1 LTLSSGLRYFNQF
14 IDEAQAAGTRALS
27 GSQVFKLYD
36 TFGFP
41 LDLSQE
47 LAAEKNMTVDE
58 KGFSEELKKQRE
70 RARQSWKGD
79 TQQKERK
86 AFEGM
91 KNLRS
96 QFVGYES
103 DTVSE
108 AEVLAILKG
117 GRSAPELK
125 PEETGEVILDRTPFY
140 AEAGGQVGD
149 AGLLKSPHFS
159 ALIENTTSPIPGL
172 ISHRTRVISGKLKV
186 GDKVEAAIDSSR
198 RQAISNN
205 HTATHLLHASLRQV
219 LGDHVKQAGSLVA
232 PNRLRFDFTHF
243 VPLSKEEIQKIESL
257 VNEKIRENIRLETKV
272 TTLEEG
278 LKEGA
283 MAIFEEKYGENV
295 RVVQAG
301 GFSKE
306 LCGGVHV
313 PSTGQ
318 IGLFKIISETS
329 IAAGMRRI
337 EAFTG
342 EEAFRY
348 VEDMEIL
355 LNDVQ
360 SALSTSRDEILN
372 QIERLKESLKE
383 REREIRL
390 LRQRWTQGKRED
402 ESRRIVTVKGVTVL
416 SQRADGLNN
425 AELRELAESLRQKI
439 GTGVVCLGAVSEE
452 KAFLVIA
459 VSRDMSA
466 RLKANDLIR
475 AIAPMIGGGGG
486 GRADF
491 AQAGGG
497 QAGRLDEAL
506 ESIFSA
512 VEKAL

>member
-1 LTLSSGLRYFNQF
+1 
-14 IDEAQAAGTRALS
+14 
-27 GSQVFKLYD
+27 
-36 TFGFP
+36 
-41 LDLSQE
+41 
-47 LAAEKNMTVDE
+47 
-58 KGFSEELKKQRE
+58 
-70 RARQSWKGD
+70 
-79 TQQKERK
+79 
-86 AFEGM
+86 
-91 KNLRS
+91 
-96 QFVGYES
+96 
-103 DTVSE
+103 
-108 AEVLAILKG
+108 
-117 GRSAPELK
+117 
-125 PEETGEVILDRTPFY
+125 
-140 AEAGGQVGD
+140 
-149 AGLLKSPHFS
+149 
-159 ALIENTTSPIPGL
+159 
-172 ISHRTRVISGKLKV
+172 
-186 GDKVEAAIDSSR
+186 
-198 RQAISNN
+198 
-205 HTATHLLHASLRQV
+205 
-219 LGDHVKQAGSLVA
+219 
-232 PNRLRFDFTHF
+232 
-243 VPLSKEEIQKIESL
+243 
-257 VNEKIRENIRLETKV
+257 
-272 TTLEEG
+272 
-278 LKEGA
+278 
-283 MAIFEEKYGENV
+283 
-295 RVVQAG
+295 
-301 GFSKE
+301 
-306 LCGGVHV
+306 
-313 PSTGQ
+313 
-318 IGLFKIISETS
+318 
-329 IAAGMRRI
+329 
-337 EAFTG
+337 
-342 EEAFRY
+342 
-348 VEDMEIL
+348 MEIL